1 MRLLKDKQQQLA
13 NVLDDKQKNLQG
25 LQEEVESKNSLLD
38 ELSRKKQEVNK
49 FHYLS
54 ILNKT
59 ESLLTWNTLITDSQL
74 FFFLIFAYISVHNY
88 WVKINPI

>member
-38 ELSRKKQEVNK
+38 ELSRKKQEVNYK
-49 FHYLS
+49 
-54 ILNKT
+54 KC
-59 ESLLTWNTLITDSQL
+59 ITKV
-74 FFFLIFAYISVHNY
+74 FLIVIIKNCIFFDWN
-88 WVKINPI
+88 

>member
-59 ESLLTWNTLITDSQL
+59 ESLLT
-74 FFFLIFAYISVHNY
+74 
-88 WVKINPI
+88 

>member
-38 ELSRKKQEVNK
+38 ELSRKKQEVNYK
-49 FHYLS
+49 K
-54 ILNKT
+54 NA
-59 ESLLTWNTLITDSQL
+59 LLKYS
-74 FFFLIFAYISVHNY
+74 
-88 WVKINPI
+88 

>member
-38 ELSRKKQEVNK
+38 ELSRKKQEVNYK
-49 FHYLS
+49 KMHY
-54 ILNKT
+54 
-59 ESLLTWNTLITDSQL
+59 
-74 FFFLIFAYISVHNY
+74 
-88 WVKINPI
+88 

>member
-38 ELSRKKQEVNK
+38 ELSRKKQEVNYK
-49 FHYLS
+49 RNHYKPKS
-54 ILNKT
+54 HK
-59 ESLLTWNTLITDSQL
+59 
-74 FFFLIFAYISVHNY
+74 
-88 WVKINPI
+88 

>member
-38 ELSRKKQEVNK
+38 ELSRKKQEVNYK
-49 FHYLS
+49 
-54 ILNKT
+54 KK
-59 ESLLTWNTLITDSQL
+59 SLLKHL
-74 FFFLIFAYISVHNY
+74 F
-88 WVKINPI
+88 